1 MPVFEILSLNVSLE
15 KGVPKTPVKRISLVK
30 EHGVE
35 GDAHAGP
42 GIRQVSLLAAED
54 IITMREKGATVKY
67 GDFAENITTHGID
80 LGSLPIGAR
89 IKINDAVLEITQIG
103 KTCHKG
109 CAIMQKVGE
118 CIMPKRGVFA
128 RVVEGGEITNESTGT
143 YGL

>member
-1 MPVFEILSLNVSLE
+1 MPVFEIVSLNVSLE
-15 KGVPKTPVKRISLVK
+15 KGVPKSPVKRITLVK
-30 EHGVE
+30 DHGVE

-42 GIRQVSLLAAED
+42 GIRQVSLLSSED
-54 IITMREKGATVKY
+54 IVKFQEKGAIVKY
-67 GDFAENITTHGID
+67 GDFAENITTKGID
-80 LGSLPIGAR
+80 LGSLTIGSR
-89 IKINDAVLEITQIG
+89 ITINDAVLEITQIG

-128 RVVEGGEITNESTGT
+128 RVVEGGEITNENTGS